1 MKMNYYELLH
11 KKVSIK
17 VAKGTI
23 QGTVTGFLSSEK
35 YPHEE
40 EITGLTIGFN
50 TVVRIED
57 IQDIVTIE

>member
-1 MKMNYYELLH
+1 MNYYELLH

-17 VAKGTI
+17 GTTGTI
-23 QGTVTGFLSSEK
+23 HGIVAGFQYSEK

-40 EITGLTIGFN
+40 EITGLIIGFN
-50 TVVRIED
+50 TIVRIED